1 MSPPIIGPDERPEGV
16 EGPILLAAGGLT
28 NPGFLILPVRDRFG
42 GWHRLSVKLT
52 ASQMRVI
59 AALDKAIR
67 EDQNLP
73 WTARGWRRDDKL
85 AALIERLGG
94 NPLVKGSIRSY
105 ITAIRRSVRKAAKVQ
120 LPAIDPPS
128 VIEPGGR
135 LGSRLAWP
143 DLQIDYRLTAA
154 PSPAKGR
161 S

>member
-16 EGPILLAAGGLT
+16 AGPILLATGGLT
-28 NPGFLILPVRDRFG
+28 NPGFLILPVRDTRG
-42 GWHRLSVKLT
+42 VWHQLTVKLKP
-52 ASQMRVI
+52 SQMRVI
-59 AALDKAIR
+59 AVLDEAMR

-73 WTARGWRRDDKL
+73 WAARGWRRDDKL

-94 NPLVKGSIRSY
+94 DPLEKESIRTY
-105 ITAIRRSVRKAAKVQ
+105 ITAIRRGVREAADVQ

-143 DLQIDYRLTAA
+143 DLQIIDDTA
-154 PSPAKGR
+154 PSPGTGR